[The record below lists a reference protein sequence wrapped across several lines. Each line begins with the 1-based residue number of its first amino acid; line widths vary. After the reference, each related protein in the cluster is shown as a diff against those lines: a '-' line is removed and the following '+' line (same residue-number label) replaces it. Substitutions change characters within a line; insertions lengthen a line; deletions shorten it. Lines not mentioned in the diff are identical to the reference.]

1 MGVLHRFVGKEGQFE
16 WENVPVENYE
26 NGGAVGGTRCVVI
39 GRQEGAN
46 NFSLRYYEVRY
57 GGQTSFD
64 VHDHDHGVYVLRG
77 TARVLMGR
85 EVVEVVVGDV
95 IYIPPN
101 ERHQFENIG
110 DEPFGFLCAVPLRD

>member
-1 MGVLHRFVGKEGQFE
+1 M
-16 WENVPVENYE
+16 P
-26 NGGAVGGTRCVVI
+26 GTARNFKILAIYAHPADICC
-39 GRQEGAN
+39 EGAGTVALQAERGDDITALLLV
-46 NFSLRYYEVRY
+46 LRLKLVVVRLE
-57 GGQTSFD
+57 
-64 VHDHDHGVYVLRG
+64 DHGVYVLRG